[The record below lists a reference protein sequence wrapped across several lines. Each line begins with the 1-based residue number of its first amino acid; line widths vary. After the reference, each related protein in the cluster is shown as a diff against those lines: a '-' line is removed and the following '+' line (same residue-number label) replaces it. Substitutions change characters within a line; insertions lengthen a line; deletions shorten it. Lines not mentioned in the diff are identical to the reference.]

1 MTLKVILAMLQ
12 LGFTIWVSWARGEAE
27 ENQKAI
33 DLKKEVSD
41 AVKSGDVQRVN
52 LLIQRINRV

>member
-12 LGFTIWVSWARGEAE
+12 LGFVIWYSWAKGDAE
-27 ENQKAI
+27 KKQKAI

-52 LLIQRINRV
+52 LLIQRVGRL